1 MDECW
6 CLGDCITLTAAHS
19 CCAGGCPWKDEAA
32 RSEKLERSVELGK
45 FGVSLE

>member
-6 CLGDCITLTAAHS
+6 CLGDCITLTTAPS
-19 CCAGGCPWKDEAA
+19 SAGGCPWKDEAA